1 MIIQLSVLSDILL
14 RNKTTPRFMQ
24 HVAQKVFP
32 GDTTETTKPN
42 IVAFVRNMVAQED
55 PKSIAWAMKGL
66 LIRRTDQHQLLRT
79 IRGVPVLV
87 MAGEEDR
94 QFHIH
99 VVKSIVDAIDGS
111 LFKGLT
117 KTAHLAPVEAPE
129 AVNEEIEKFIEHVQ
143 NPKNQDL
150 PRRLVR

>member
-1 MIIQLSVLSDILL
+1 
-14 RNKTTPRFMQ
+14 
-24 HVAQKVFP
+24 
-32 GDTTETTKPN
+32 
-42 IVAFVRNMVAQED
+42 
-55 PKSIAWAMKGL
+55 
-66 LIRRTDQHQLLRT
+66 
-79 IRGVPVLV
+79 